1 MAMSGGVDWA
11 DIWEALSPLPSE
23 YKFGFLLFVTFA
35 TLALLN
41 IVTAVFVE
49 SAMQRSQC
57 DRELLVQ
64 QEMEQKVEYV
74 ETLQRVFEELDND
87 GSGTLTLDEF
97 ERQIQDE
104 NILTYLRA
112 LDLDIDQVRILLP
125 LLDVDQNGEVD
136 IEEFIT
142 GCLRLKG
149 GAKSLDMAILHY
161 QIEWIL
167 HKLGTLDRL
176 VVERFQFITKSLFD
190 DNQEALNRNDANE
203 PPNEDDGGWEV

>member
-1 MAMSGGVDWA
+1 
-11 DIWEALSPLPSE
+11 
-23 YKFGFLLFVTFA
+23 
-35 TLALLN
+35 
-41 IVTAVFVE
+41 
-49 SAMQRSQC
+49 MQ
-57 DRELLVQ
+57 
-64 QEMEQKVEYV
+64 QKVEFMD
-74 ETLQRVFEELDND
+74 TLQRVFMELDND

-104 NILTYLRA
+104 SILTYLRA

-149 GAKSLDMAILHY
+149 GAKSLDMAILQY

-167 HKLGTLDRL
+167 HNMSSLNN
-176 VVERFQFITKSLFD
+176 VITDLASAAGRPTPD
-190 DNQEALNRNDANE
+190 Y
-203 PPNEDDGGWEV
+203 V